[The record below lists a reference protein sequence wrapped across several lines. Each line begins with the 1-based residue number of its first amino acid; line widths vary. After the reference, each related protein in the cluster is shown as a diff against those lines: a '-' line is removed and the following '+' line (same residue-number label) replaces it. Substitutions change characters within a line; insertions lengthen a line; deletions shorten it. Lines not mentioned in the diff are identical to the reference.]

1 MARRFRWHNYYLS
14 YFVLILLIIPTLF
27 PIFVMLSISFKDFFQ
42 YTSSPLAP
50 RLPLHWE
57 NYQAAWDVM
66 ARYYVNNLV
75 VIGSSTAL
83 SLLIGSLAAYT
94 LARYRFPGRQ
104 FVFFVILAVLAIP
117 SVVILV
123 PSFMLIVQLGI
134 LNTYW
139 ALILPYAAHLS
150 LVIFVLTT
158 FFTTLPEE
166 MFEAA
171 RLDGAGHLTLYARLV
186 LPLSWPIIGA
196 MAIFQ
201 VWWMWNDYIWPSLVI
216 SDPAKR
222 TVAQGLVMFTDAQ
235 INVRPEP
242 GQAMAASVLASIPLV
257 IMFLFSMRTFIAGI
271 TSGAVKS

>member
-1 MARRFRWHNYYLS
+1 MKLRWHNTYLS
-14 YFVLILLIIPTLF
+14 YVVLLLLLIPTLF

-42 YTSSPLAP
+42 YTGAPLAP
-50 RLPLHWE
+50 TWPLHWE
-57 NYQAAWDVM
+57 NYKAAWDVM
-66 ARYYVNNLV
+66 ARYYLNNLI
-75 VIGSSTAL
+75 VIGAATAI
-83 SLLIGSLAAYT
+83 SLAVGSLAAYA

-134 LNTYW
+134 LNTLW

-158 FFTTLPEE
+158 FFATLPEE

-171 RLDGAGHLTLYARLV
+171 RMDGAGHMTLYARLV

-201 VWWMWNDYIWPSLVI
+201 VWWMWNDYVWPSLVI
-216 SDPAKR
+216 SDPVKR
-222 TVAQGLVMFTDAQ
+222 TVAQGLVTFTDAL
-235 INVRPEP
+235 INVQPEP
-242 GQAMAASVLASIPLV
+242 GQAMAASVLASVPLV
-257 IMFLFSMRTFIAGI
+257 ILFLFSMRTFIAGI
-271 TSGAVKS
+271 TAGAVKS

>member
-1 MARRFRWHNYYLS
+1 MKLRWRNYYLS
-14 YFVLILLIIPTLF
+14 YVILILLLIPTLF

-42 YTSSPLAP
+42 YTGTPLAP
-50 RLPLHWE
+50 TWPLHWE
-57 NYQAAWDVM
+57 NYKAAWDVM
-66 ARYYVNNLV
+66 ARYYLNNLII
-75 VIGSSTAL
+75 IGAATAI
-83 SLLIGSLAAYT
+83 SLAVGSLAAYA

-134 LNTYW
+134 LNTLW

-158 FFTTLPEE
+158 FFATLPEE

-171 RLDGAGHLTLYARLV
+171 RMDGAGHMTLYGRLV
-186 LPLSWPIIGA
+186 LPLSWPILGA

-201 VWWMWNDYIWPSLVI
+201 VWWMWNDYVWPSLVI
-216 SDPAKR
+216 SDPVKR
-222 TVAQGLVMFTDAQ
+222 TVAQGLVTFTDAL
-235 INVRPEP
+235 INVQPEP
-242 GQAMAASVLASIPLV
+242 GQAMAASVLASVPLV
-257 IMFLFSMRTFIAGI
+257 ILFLFSMRSFIAGI
-271 TSGAVKS
+271 TAGAVKS

>member
-1 MARRFRWHNYYLS
+1 MSRKLRWHNYYLS
-14 YFVLILLIIPTLF
+14 YVILILLLIPTLF

-42 YTSSPLAP
+42 YTGTPLAP
-50 RLPLHWE
+50 TWPLHWE
-57 NYQAAWDVM
+57 NYKAAWDVM
-66 ARYYVNNLV
+66 ARYYLNNIII
-75 VIGSSTAL
+75 IGAATAI
-83 SLLIGSLAAYT
+83 SLAVGSLAAYA

-134 LNTYW
+134 LNTLW

-158 FFTTLPEE
+158 FFSTLPEE

-171 RLDGAGHLTLYARLV
+171 RMDGAGHMTLYARLV

-201 VWWMWNDYIWPSLVI
+201 VWWMWNDYVWPSLVI
-216 SDPAKR
+216 SDPVKR
-222 TVAQGLVMFTDAQ
+222 TVAQGLVTFTDAL
-235 INVRPEP
+235 INVQPEP

-257 IMFLFSMRTFIAGI
+257 ILFLFSMRSFIAGI
-271 TSGAVKS
+271 TAGAVKS